1 MLLASSDSNP
11 LAERSQTANDRRYC
25 RTMPSRD
32 SDEVGDGQSDL
43 QHDEVDEPVDVDP
56 DTPLATHAGVA
67 GPWRV
72 SDGTPV
78 PFAEAKRVW
87 AEVAYN
93 VLVTTATK
101 YNHYV
106 TYSELAHQV
115 LKESGINYRPHQRN
129 WIGKVLGLVAR
140 RCVEAGEPPL
150 TALCVSTGDECVGVG
165 YEYVLKLTGESV
177 PDDLQPH
184 AAEARLQCYR
194 FYGAELPRGG
204 GEPTLT
210 RRVAERRAR
219 VSRPEPPPARLCPVH
234 RIQLPATGICDD
246 CS

>member
-1 MLLASSDSNP
+1 MTSGNS
-11 LAERSQTANDRRYC
+11 
-25 RTMPSRD
+25 
-32 SDEVGDGQSDL
+32 
-43 QHDEVDEPVDVDP
+43 DEVDEVINGRSNPHREELDEPVDADP
-56 DTPLATHAGVA
+56 DTPIATLAGVP

-72 SDGTPV
+72 SDGTPI

-87 AEVAYN
+87 AEVAYKE
-93 VLVTTATK
+93 LVVTARK

-106 TYSELAHQV
+106 TYSELAHRV

-140 RCVEAGEPPL
+140 RCVDAAEPPL

-194 FYGAELPRGG
+194 FYGAELPPDG

-210 RRVAERRAR
+210 RRVAERRTK
-219 VSRPEPPPARLCPVH
+219 VSRPESPPARLCPVH

-246 CS
+246 CI